1 MKQKL
6 LAAGFVIAGTLLSGC
21 AGGGAYYSSYG
32 PPPPRYRVIG
42 VAPGPGYVWT
52 QGFWDRSG
60 GQWAWREGRWARPPR
75 AHAKWES
82 PRWEHHGKDWR
93 FRQGHWR

>member
-6 LAAGFVIAGTLLSGC
+6 LAACFVIAGTFLSGC
-21 AGGGAYYSSYG
+21 AGGGYYASYG

-60 GQWAWREGRWARPPR
+60 NQWAWREGRWVRPPR
-75 AHAKWES
+75 AHAKWEA
-82 PRWEHHGKDWR
+82 PHWERHGRNWR
-93 FRQGHWR
+93 FHQGRWR